1 MSKIDL
7 IKASYEAARN
17 EINVRLRIRSQT
29 ISLYMAVSGILLG
42 FIVKGEA
49 PKEFI
54 VLISFFALAGT
65 LLITHQNISIALASS
80 FCGRKLKNKFKE
92 VPMWNNC
99 AISKRDAKNR
109 RSLRFVSQ
117 LVILLF
123 PPLLGFLFLYFQ
135 TIDVTF
141 LGFIGTQANLFSLL
155 ILSLVCFI
163 LYKSKTYRERAFGRS
178 IDNGDSV

>member
-1 MSKIDL
+1 MSEVDL

-29 ISLYMAVSGILLG
+29 VALYMAVSGILLG

-65 LLITHQNISIALASS
+65 LLITHQNMSIALASS
-80 FCGRKLKNKFKE
+80 FCGTKLKVKFDK

-99 AISKRDAKNR
+99 AINTADSKKR
-109 RSLRFVSQ
+109 RNLRFTSQ

-123 PPLLGFLFLYFQ
+123 PPLLGFLFFYFQ
-135 TIDVTF
+135 SRDLTP
-141 LGFIGTQANLFSLL
+141 LGFITTEANLFSLL
-155 ILSLVCFI
+155 ILTLVSII
-163 LYKSKTYRERAFGRS
+163 LYRSKTYRERAFGLS
-178 IDNGDSV
+178 LDNGDSV